1 MDYELLTAIIEAFK
15 NYQLSRTEGTK
26 SSLTNF
32 AIWINE
38 QQYLQGQPTDS
49 GHADIIGRN
58 DINVEISKLIV
69 YLNRYSRF
77 LIKKGLVEFPEL
89 INEDLSYIYT
99 LMTAESMTKIQLIE
113 KNVHEKPSGLEVIKR
128 LIKHGLIGERDDE
141 NDKRSKRVFLTE
153 KGRTLFFKSVEN
165 MSKISKIIAGDLTE
179 QEKGTLFTLLKKL
192 ENFHNP
198 IFLKEKQT
206 PIHDLLKKIG

>member
-77 LIKKGLVEFPEL
+77 LIKKGLVEFPEF
-89 INEDLSYIYT
+89 N
-99 LMTAESMTKIQLIE
+99 K
-113 KNVHEKPSGLEVIKR
+113 
-128 LIKHGLIGERDDE
+128 
-141 NDKRSKRVFLTE
+141 
-153 KGRTLFFKSVEN
+153 
-165 MSKISKIIAGDLTE
+165 
-179 QEKGTLFTLLKKL
+179 
-192 ENFHNP
+192 
-198 IFLKEKQT
+198 
-206 PIHDLLKKIG
+206 